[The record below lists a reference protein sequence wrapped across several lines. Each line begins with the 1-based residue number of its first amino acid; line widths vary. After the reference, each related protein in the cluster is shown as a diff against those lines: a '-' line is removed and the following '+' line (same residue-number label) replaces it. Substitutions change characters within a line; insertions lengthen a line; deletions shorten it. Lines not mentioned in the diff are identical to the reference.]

1 MPAASR
7 KRNKGKERKAKQLAK
22 KEADKVEAIRV
33 DAHRIWRQMC
43 RNVECNHGGDVVR
56 SDDHPV
62 SSFVDQFF
70 VNFHTINTGQSMCNL
85 FQTHTQIWNNESHK
99 KSAIGIMT
107 QIGTNMLLQDEGG
120 YNSWPLC
127 IAQAIAVLEQYN
139 SAADFTVVLYSR
151 EVISK
156 WRDLDWNTT
165 SSRRDLLKFFRK
177 RTSCKCLKKM
187 HLEARK
193 TIPKMGFCH
202 GCQKEYGRAS
212 QSVCSR
218 CMIEQYCSRECQ
230 VANWPVHERLCNAYV
245 RAYEEGLHIRES

>member
-85 FQTHTQIWNNESHK
+85 FQTHTQVWNNESYK

-107 QIGTNMLLQDEGG
+107 RIGTNMLLQDEG

-127 IAQAIAVLEQYN
+127 VAQAIAVIEQYN
-139 SAADFTVVLYSR
+139 STSDFIIVLNSR
-151 EVISK
+151 DVLSK
-156 WRDLDWNTT
+156 WRELDWNTT

-177 RTSCKCLKKM
+177 RTTCKCLKKM

-193 TIPKMGFCH
+193 TIPKMGICYH
-202 GCQKEYGRAS
+202 CKGEKERAS
-212 QSVCSR
+212 LSVCSG
-218 CMIEQYCSRECQ
+218 CKIFHYCSRECQ
-230 VANWPVHERLCNAYV
+230 VAAWPEHKSQCDNYV
-245 RAYEEGLHIRES
+245 KFRKGLVCA